1 MGYIME
7 LSPKIYYEYDDVE
20 KSTIDFLARST
31 DIENLR
37 QYFSSEWDRY
47 RTTKYCGV
55 IGTQDITVVV
65 LPKVCRTESQNNDI
79 DAAKRNSLQLLYML
93 NYAYELD
100 LEAKV
105 FKAMVESLRMNIF
118 EVFLR
123 EFADELTQ
131 QVRMG
136 MFHDYI
142 NIVENSTRLRGKY
155 LILRD
160 ITENFVP
167 TKIYCSYDDFSIDN
181 DLNRFFKYAI
191 STFIIATSSDKIRRR
206 LRMLRPYFADV
217 SSKFFPNSDE
227 EFTFNRLNS
236 NFERA
241 YKLARFILHH
251 MIYTFQSNNRI
262 SFTFM
267 FDMNKLFERF
277 VERLVLETSPVNY
290 RVLVQKTGKMGSAS
304 IRPDIVIQKRDN
316 DEVSLV
322 LDAKYKNPEYISPC
336 DRYQIYSYGMVFP
349 HWVEIDDETELPTRR
364 VMLIYPK
371 HLSGGKNISEE
382 PEELW
387 DGEHS
392 ETKVYMKKAII
403 DLKNESENYKKYIE
417 TMKGRM
423 RRILWNS
430 MTKS

>member
-1 MGYIME
+1 MK
-7 LSPKIYYEYDDVE
+7 LSPKVYYYYEYDDVE
-20 KSTIDFLARST
+20 RSTIDV
-31 DIENLR
+31 LR
-37 QYFSSEWDRY
+37 KHIKIDELKQYFPSGWDGY

-65 LPKVCRTESQNNDI
+65 LPKVCRTEPQNNDI
-79 DAAKRNSLQLLYML
+79 DTERNSLQLLYML

-100 LEAKV
+100 LEEKV
-105 FKAMVESLRMNIF
+105 FEAMVKSRRMSIF
-118 EVFLR
+118 EVFIR

-136 MFHDYI
+136 MFHDYMT
-142 NIVENSTRLRGKY
+142 IVENSTRLKGKY
-155 LILRD
+155 LILKN

-167 TKIYCSYDDFSIDN
+167 TKIYCSYDVFSMDN

-191 STFIIATSSDKIRRR
+191 STFIIATSSDKIRDR

-236 NFERA
+236 NFKRA

-262 SFTFM
+262 SFSFM
-267 FDMNKLFERF
+267 FDMNRLFEQF
-277 VERLVLETSPVNY
+277 VERLVIETSPVNY
-290 RVLVQKTGKMGSAS
+290 RVQVQKTGKMGNTSL
-304 IRPDIVIQKRDN
+304 RPDIVIQHKDTGKI
-316 DEVSLV
+316 SLII
-322 LDAKYKNPEYISPC
+322 DTKYKNPEHISPC

-349 HWVEIDDETELPTRR
+349 HWDKIDKEMGNPMRT

-387 DGEHS
+387 DGEHN
-392 ETKVYMKKAII
+392 ETKVYMKKSVL
-403 DLKNESENYKKYIE
+403 DLSHESENYKKYIE
-417 TMKGRM
+417 TMKERM
-423 RRILWNS
+423 RRILWNP
-430 MTKS
+430 M